1 MTRTTMPQKV
11 QSNLAPRNPIVGFLV
26 SHPNRGTKKHK
37 DKKKESRMP
46 TAGQVKRLL
55 EQEDSQEK

>member
-1 MTRTTMPQKV
+1 MKK
-11 QSNLAPRNPIVGFLV
+11 RNPIVGFLV

-37 DKKKESRMP
+37 DKKRESKMP